1 MSTFA
6 DRVVLITGG
15 ASGIGRQFAK
25 AMAAEGAKI
34 AALDLNAQLL
44 ESLAAEL
51 KGKPFASAVAD
62 VTDLKAVRAATRQM
76 ESVLGPVDILIASA
90 GIGRET
96 SALDYSGEDMAALIS
111 INLIGVSNSI
121 DAVLAGMRERR
132 SGQIVAL
139 SSLASYHGVPRMA
152 GYCASKA
159 GVSALLDSIR
169 VELKPLGIAV
179 TTLCPGWITTPMTN
193 AVSVPG
199 ATMMPVEEAVRRM
212 LAVIRARRS
221 YYAFPAN
228 QAMEVRMLKY
238 LPRQITDRLVMRR
251 MIRLQGK

>member
-34 AALDLNAQLL
+34 AAMDLNPQLL
-44 ESLAAEL
+44 ESLASEL

-62 VTDLKAVRAATRQM
+62 VTDLAAVRAATKQM
-76 ESVLGPVDILIASA
+76 ESVLGPTDILIASA
-90 GIGRET
+90 GLGRET
-96 SALDYSGEDMAALIS
+96 SALDYKGEDMAAI
-111 INLIGVSNSI
+111 INVNLIGVSNSI

-132 SGQIVAL
+132 SGHIVAL
-139 SSLASYHGVPRMA
+139 SSLASYRGLPRMA
-152 GYCASKA
+152 AYCASKA
-159 GVSALLDSIR
+159 GVTALLDSIR

-179 TTLCPGWITTPMTN
+179 TTLCPGWIKTPMTD

-199 ATMMPVEEAVRRM
+199 ATMMPVEEGVRRM
-212 LAVIRARRS
+212 LEVIRAKRA
-221 YYAFPAN
+221 YLAFPAG
-228 QAMEVRMLKY
+228 QAWEVRLLKY
-238 LPRQITDRLVMRR
+238 LPRGIVDSMVMSR
-251 MIRLQGK
+251 MNRLQGK